1 MVLSYGNFS
10 VGGSMQ
16 SLAVQLSPGDV
27 GVEARF
33 WRKTALE
40 LARDIV
46 CGLDSPANLAKQAGL
61 TDMQWLVMQQ
71 WPAWKRLMA
80 EVSEELAGTA
90 GTLERARRRA
100 ALSVAE
106 FVVQDMTEISGDP
119 KVSPQHRI
127 AAANVLVEVGHA
139 GAKQQAGAASSVGAV
154 GAYGALIQIVMPNGA
169 EINVA
174 PAPVIP
180 QLVDLSAIEAE
191 YSYVEDPDD
200 A

>member
-1 MVLSYGNFS
+1 MTS
-10 VGGSMQ
+10 VA
-16 SLAVQLSPGDV
+16 LQLSPGDV
-27 GVEARF
+27 GVGATF
-33 WRKTALE
+33 WKRQALE

-46 CGLDSPANLAKQAGL
+46 CGLDSPANLARAYQL
-61 TDMQWLVMQQ
+61 TDMQWLCLQQ
-71 WPAWKRLMA
+71 WPAWQRIMN
-80 EVSEELAGTA
+80 EVNEELAGTA

-139 GAKQQAGAASSVGAV
+139 GAKQQAGAAASVGAV
-154 GAYGALIQIVMPNGA
+154 GAYGALIQILMPNGA

-174 PAPVIP
+174 PAPVIAP
-180 QLVDLSAIEAE
+180 LVADLEALEAE
-191 YSYVEDPDD
+191 YSYVEPNE
-200 A
+200 

>member
-1 MVLSYGNFS
+1 MVLSWANFS
-10 VGGSMQ
+10 VGSSMT
-16 SLAVQLSPGDV
+16 SVALQLSPGDV
-27 GVEARF
+27 GVGATF
-33 WRKTALE
+33 WKRQALE

-46 CGLDSPANLAKQAGL
+46 CGLDSPANLARAYQL
-61 TDMQWLVMQQ
+61 TDMQWLCLQQ
-71 WPAWKRLMA
+71 WPAWQRIMN
-80 EVSEELAGTA
+80 EVNEELAGTA

-139 GAKQQAGAASSVGAV
+139 GAKQQAGAAASVGAV
-154 GAYGALIQIVMPNGA
+154 GAYGALIQILMPNGA

-174 PAPVIP
+174 PAPVIAP
-180 QLVDLSAIEAE
+180 LVADLEALEAE
-191 YSYVEDPDD
+191 YSYVEPNE
-200 A
+200 